1 METARGIS
9 SGLVT
14 LILSVIVLCS
24 VSTHT
29 NAKEL
34 SYANVEMPAL
44 LQEQQ
49 KALSDYAERLLL
61 NSISV
66 TKIKLIKSKA
76 TSPSSG
82 AVEVALG
89 VLRTVDNE
97 HVYHWLTPIYAFDCS
112 NLPSSCTPNSGSQPI
127 KVGVVYVTLKKAKG
141 TDLLAEQLSEL
152 LSVYKSTNVFLDDAE
167 DVMSILLP
175 HYPEIL
181 LDYGAISLVGK
192 LDADTSDLWVIADHI
207 PLFSELGERG
217 KVEGIAADLVRDIL
231 LEVDRPSDI
240 LSAPWMRIAKEAMS
254 KSNVLVFSVVRTE
267 ERDDVFHWIT
277 PVSRNLHGLFG
288 INKPY
293 FDSLNDVPKSYK
305 VGTLLNDYRYNVAL
319 DNGFNVRAYESWHD
333 LVEAVF
339 KEEVDVL
346 FGSQGAVDFGCDPK
360 VFNCEM
366 IKLTGKYE
374 VSTAY
379 LALSKKDTC
388 LLVLEKLKLAA
399 VTVRKSEKYN
409 QQLATWS
416 EKVERDHGIAHH
428 TENGVVH
435 LWNTN

>member
-14 LILSVIVLCS
+14 LVFSVVVLCS
-24 VSTHT
+24 VSIHID
-29 NAKEL
+29 AKEL
-34 SYANVEMPAL
+34 SYTSIEMPAL
-44 LQEQQ
+44 SQEQQ
-49 KALSDYAERLLL
+49 KAVSAYAERLLL
-61 NSISV
+61 NSISA
-66 TKIKLIKSKA
+66 TQIALNKLEA
-76 TSPSSG
+76 QPTLSG
-82 AVEVALG
+82 IAGVELG
-89 VLRTVDNE
+89 VLRTADNE

-112 NLPSSCTPNSGSQPI
+112 SLPSSCTPNSGSQPI

-141 TDLLAEQLSEL
+141 ADLLAEELSEL
-152 LSVYKSTNVFLDDAE
+152 LSVYKTTNVFLDDAE

-175 HYPEIL
+175 RYPEIL
-181 LDYGAISLVGK
+181 LDYGTISLVGK

-207 PLFSELGERG
+207 PLFSELGQRG

-231 LEVDRPSDI
+231 FEVDRPSDI
-240 LSAPWMRIAKEAMS
+240 LSAPWIRIAKEAMS

-267 ERDDVFHWIT
+267 ERDDVFHWVT

-288 INKPY
+288 IDKPY

-333 LVEAVF
+333 LVDAVF
-339 KEEVDVL
+339 KEEIDVL

-360 VFNCEM
+360 AFNCEM
-366 IKLTGKYE
+366 IKLTGKYD

>member
-14 LILSVIVLCS
+14 LVFSVVVLCS
-24 VSTHT
+24 VSVHID
-29 NAKEL
+29 AKEL
-34 SYANVEMPAL
+34 SYTSIEMPAL
-44 LQEQQ
+44 SQEQQ
-49 KALSDYAERLLL
+49 KAVSRYTERLLL
-61 NSISV
+61 NSISA
-66 TKIKLIKSKA
+66 TKITLSKSEV
-76 TSPSSG
+76 PSSS
-82 AVEVALG
+82 AAEVKLG
-89 VLRTVDNE
+89 VLRTANNE
-97 HVYHWLTPIYAFDCS
+97 HAYHWLTPIYAFDCG

-127 KVGVVYVTLKKAKG
+127 RVGVVYVTLKKVKG
-141 TDLLAEQLSEL
+141 ADLLAEQLSEL
-152 LSVYKSTNVFLDDAE
+152 LSVYKTTDVFLDDVE
-167 DVMSILLP
+167 DVMSLLLP
-175 HYPEIL
+175 SYPEIL
-181 LDYGAISLVGK
+181 LDYGTISLVGK
-192 LDADTSDLWVIADHI
+192 LDADTSDLWVIADHV

-231 LEVDRPSDI
+231 FEVDRPLDI

-254 KSNVLVFSVVRTE
+254 KSNVLVFSVIRTE
-267 ERDDVFHWIT
+267 ERDDVFHWVA

-293 FDSLNDVPKSYK
+293 FESLNDVPKSYK
-305 VGTLLNDYRYNVAL
+305 IGTLLNDYRYNVAI
-319 DNGFNVRAYESWHD
+319 DNGFNVRAYDTWHD
-333 LVEAVF
+333 LVEAIF
-339 KEEVDVL
+339 KEEIDVL
-346 FGSQGAVDFGCDPK
+346 FGSQGAVDFGCEPK
-360 VFNCEM
+360 TFNCEM
-366 IKLTGKYE
+366 IKLTSKYD

-399 VTVRKSEKYN
+399 VTVRKSDKYN

-416 EKVERDHGIAHH
+416 EKVEREHGIAHH

>member
-14 LILSVIVLCS
+14 LVFNIVVLCS
-24 VSTHT
+24 ISVHID
-29 NAKEL
+29 AKEL
-34 SYANVEMPAL
+34 SYSSIEMPAL
-44 LQEQQ
+44 SQEQQ
-49 KALSDYAERLLL
+49 KAVSAYAERLLL
-61 NSISV
+61 NSISA
-66 TKIKLIKSKA
+66 TNITLNKSEA
-76 TSPSSG
+76 QSTFSG
-82 AVEVALG
+82 TAGVELG
-89 VLRTVDNE
+89 VLRTTDNE

-127 KVGVVYVTLKKAKG
+127 KVGVVYVTLKKNKG
-141 TDLLAEQLSEL
+141 ADLLAEELSEL
-152 LSVYKSTNVFLDDAE
+152 LSVYKTTNVFLEDAE
-167 DVMSILLP
+167 DVMSKLLP
-175 HYPEIL
+175 RYPEIL
-181 LDYGAISLVGK
+181 LDYGTISLVGK

-207 PLFSELGERG
+207 PLFSELGQRG

-231 LEVDRPSDI
+231 FEVDRPSDI
-240 LSAPWMRIAKEAMS
+240 LSAPWIRIAKEAMS

-267 ERDDVFHWIT
+267 ERDDVFHWVT

-288 INKPY
+288 IDKPY

-339 KEEVDVL
+339 KEEIDVL

-360 VFNCEM
+360 AFNCEM
-366 IKLTGKYE
+366 IKLTGKYD